1 MITNKNIRQHKRDI
15 LLRNRKDMEE
25 ETEREL
31 HKHKNISLNKVKGQ
45 CFFSFFS
52 VLFSFE
58 TA

>member
-1 MITNKNIRQHKRDI
+1 MNTNKNIRQHKRDI

-45 CFFSFFS
+45 CFKQLH
-52 VLFSFE
+52 V
-58 TA
+58 